1 MLCHSCRV
9 HVRRDF
15 PYCLHC
21 GTPRRGV
28 KTTQFTAPQLVLGA
42 GRNVSLTKPVTTI
55 GRNPDND
62 VVLDD
67 ASVSRY
73 HARVVRTEHGFTVE
87 DLGSLNDT
95 TVDGRSAAAAAL
107 AVRDGSLVTVGDVE
121 VSFVQPRTTEIG
133 SKTELRGTEHT
144 MLGSIDA
151 DEVPTATEPLTVRPR
166 RRSGWALKQ
175 VPGPTKTWVLRNT
188 RTGRYL
194 ELDER
199 DVFLWN
205 QIDGD
210 AAVRDLLFAYAQE
223 FGELALPR
231 IEKALR
237 AFAAVDLIR
246 GLPGQQVQEKLSW
259 PRRIGRAVFQG
270 LLRAQVSVHGLDR
283 LLDRLYRGGAWR
295 LFTRTGVVLT
305 WLVIA
310 GGLVAFVHAT
320 NRQKLFVLGGSGVY
334 GVLAIAAGYLLA
346 LAVHELMHGLAVK
359 SYGRRVNRGGF
370 MIMMGM
376 PFAFMDTSDMWFGT
390 RWSRVVV
397 ALSGPMSTAAIAGLA
412 AAGAA
417 YLPAGVVPALLFQ
430 LAFGLYT
437 NTLYNFNPLM
447 PLDGYQALVDALR
460 VPKLREHAI
469 AYFTRGLWADLRARR
484 RPGLK
489 QTGLLVYGGV
499 SFVSM
504 LAMTVLGV
512 YAWNTRLGPLVRK
525 AVPAPW
531 DLLVLAAAVVLITF
545 PIWVRVGK
553 AVRRVVTHFTRRSA
567 PAVSPELAEVP
578 A

>member
-1 MLCHSCRV
+1 VLCHSCRV

-28 KTTQFTAPQLVLGA
+28 KANDFAAPQLVLDA
-42 GRNVSLTKPVTTI
+42 ATALSLTKPVTTI

-62 VVLDD
+62 VVIDD

-73 HARVVRTEHGFTVE
+73 HARVVRTEQGFVVE

-95 TVDGRSAAAAAL
+95 TVDGRSAAGARA
-107 AVRDGSLVTVGDVE
+107 AVRDGSVLTVGDVE
-121 VSFVQPRTTEIG
+121 LRFIQPRTTAIG
-133 SKTELRGTEHT
+133 GKTELRGTEHT
-144 MLGSIDA
+144 LLRAPEA
-151 DEVPTATEPLTVRPR
+151 DVAPPATEPLSVRPR

-175 VPGPTKTWVLRNT
+175 APGTKSWVLRNT
-188 RTGRYL
+188 RNGRYL

-199 DVFLWN
+199 DVFIWN
-205 QIDGD
+205 QIDGE
-210 AAVRDLLFAYAQE
+210 AAVRDLLFAYAQR

-231 IEKALR
+231 IERTLR
-237 AFAAVDLIR
+237 AFAAIDLIR
-246 GLPGQQVQEKLSW
+246 GLPGQRPEEKRSLG
-259 PRRIGRAVFQG
+259 RRIAHGMFQA
-270 LLRAQVSVHGLDR
+270 LIRLQVSIHGLDSR
-283 LLDRLYRGGAWR
+283 LERLYRAFGWR
-295 LFTRTGVVLT
+295 LFTRTSLLLVWIVVL
-305 WLVIA
+305 
-310 GGLVAFVHAT
+310 GGLFAFWRAT
-320 NRQKLFVLGGSGVY
+320 QRQKLFALGGSGLL
-334 GVLAIAAGYLLA
+334 GALAVGAGYLLA
-346 LAVHELMHGLAVK
+346 LAIHELMHGLAVK

-376 PFAFMDTSDMWFGT
+376 PFAFMDTSDMWFGS

-397 ALSGPMSTAAIAGLA
+397 SLSGPISTAAIAGVA
-412 AAGAA
+412 ATGAA
-417 YLPAGVVPALLFQ
+417 YLPAGVASALLFQ

-460 VPKLREHAI
+460 VPRLREHAV
-469 AYFTRGLWADLRARR
+469 AYFTHGLWADIKQRR
-484 RPGLK
+484 RPGIK
-489 QTGLLVYGGV
+489 QLGLLIYGGV

-504 LAMTVLGV
+504 IVMSVLAL

-525 AVPAPW
+525 GVPAPW
-531 DLLVLAAAVVLITF
+531 DVVVLAAAIVLLTF
-545 PIWVRVGK
+545 PLWVRLAK
-553 AVRRVVTHFTRRSA
+553 AAQRLVKRIPRRGVAA
-567 PAVSPELAEVP
+567 PEPVEAA